1 MHTVIVGGGIV
12 GAAVAARL
20 GSTDGEVAL
29 LERAEIGAETTAA
42 SAGLLMRTVVDPEP
56 FDLRIR
62 ERARERYRE
71 LREDGLETD
80 RIGIV
85 YVAESESFA
94 DRLADSAA
102 ALREAGID
110 ASVLEPDELVGL
122 GIEPEGLEGGLYTP
136 EDRVC
141 DPAAAARLFADRA
154 RAAGVDVRTGVSVTD
169 VETRD
174 GAVAAVETSEGR
186 LAADRVINATGP
198 WAPQLDEAVGID
210 LPLCHTRG
218 PMLAVETSDPHEGP
232 TAIFESKRYVRPT
245 ERGAWLGAYR
255 TDYVPGQRYD
265 LADRSV
271 SASFRESAR
280 ELETVVPAL
289 ENATVVDDW
298 VGYRTVTPD
307 GRPLVGE
314 TGLEGYLVAVGLS
327 GQGITLA
334 PAVADVV
341 AELLADEADPE
352 YRRRLSPTRFR
363 D

>member
-12 GAAVAARL
+12 GTAIAARF
-20 GSTDGEVAL
+20 GPTDREVTL
-29 LERAEIGAETTAA
+29 LERAEIGEATTAA
-42 SAGLLMRTVVDPEP
+42 SAGLLMRTVVDPDP

-62 ERARERYRE
+62 ERAHERYRE
-71 LREDGLETD
+71 LREHGLETD

-85 YVAESESFA
+85 YVAESAAFA
-94 DRLADSAA
+94 DRLADSAR

-110 ASVLEPDELVGL
+110 ASFLEPAELVGL
-122 GIEPEGLEGGLYTP
+122 GIEPDGLEGGLYTP

-141 DPAAAARLFADRA
+141 DPAAVATLFADRA
-154 RAAGVDVRTGVSVTD
+154 RAAGADIRTEVSATD

-174 GAVAAVETSEGR
+174 GAVTAVETSEGR
-186 LAADRVINATGP
+186 LEADRVINATGP
-198 WAPQLDEAVGID
+198 WAPQLNEAVGLE

-218 PMLAVETSDPHEGP
+218 PMLAVETTEPLEGP

-245 ERGAWLGAYR
+245 GAGAWLGAYR
-255 TDYVPGQRYD
+255 TDYTEGQRYD
-265 LADRSV
+265 LADRSI
-271 SASFRESAR
+271 SASFRDSAR
-280 ELETVVPAL
+280 ELEAFVPGL
-289 ENATVVDDW
+289 EDATVVDDW

-314 TGLEGYLVAVGLS
+314 TEVGGYLVAVGLS

-341 AELLADEADPE
+341 CEILEGDVDPE

>member
-12 GAAVAARL
+12 GTAIAARL
-20 GSTDGEVAL
+20 GPTDHEVTL
-29 LERAEIGAETTAA
+29 LERSKIGEETTAA
-42 SAGLLMRTVVDPEP
+42 SAGLLMRTVVGPDP

-62 ERARERYRE
+62 ERAHRRYRE
-71 LREDGLETD
+71 LREDSLETD

-85 YVAESESFA
+85 YVAETPAFA
-94 DRLADSAA
+94 DRLADSAGR
-102 ALREAGID
+102 LREGGID
-110 ASVLEPDELVGL
+110 ASFLESSELVGV

-141 DPAAAARLFADRA
+141 DPVAAATLFADRA

-169 VETRD
+169 VETRE
-174 GAVAAVETSEGR
+174 GAVAAVETDEGR

-198 WAPQLDEAVGID
+198 WAPQLDEAVGIE

-218 PMLAVETSDPHEGP
+218 PMLAVETGEPLEGP

-255 TDYVPGQRYD
+255 TDYTEGQRYD
-265 LADRSV
+265 LADRSI
-271 SASFRESAR
+271 SASFRDSAR
-280 ELETVVPAL
+280 ELEAFVPGL
-289 ENATVVDDW
+289 EGATVVDDW

-314 TGLEGYLVAVGLS
+314 TGIEGYLVAVGLS

-341 AELLADEADPE
+341 RGILEGDVDPE

>member
-12 GAAVAARL
+12 GTAIAARL
-20 GSTDGEVAL
+20 GPTDREVTL
-29 LERAEIGAETTAA
+29 LERAEIGEETTAA
-42 SAGLLMRTVVDPEP
+42 SAGLLMRTVVDPDP

-62 ERARERYRE
+62 ERAHARYRE
-71 LREDGLETD
+71 LREDGDLETD

-85 YVAESESFA
+85 YVAETAAFA
-94 DRLADSAA
+94 DRLADSAR

-110 ASVLEPDELVGL
+110 ASFLEPDELVGV
-122 GIEPEGLEGGLYTP
+122 GIEPDGLEGGLYTP

-141 DPAAAARLFADRA
+141 DPEAAATLFAERA
-154 RAAGVDVRTGVSVTD
+154 RSVGVDVRTGVSVTN

-174 GAVAAVETSEGR
+174 GAVTAIETGEGR
-186 LAADRVINATGP
+186 LAADRVINTTGP
-198 WAPQLDEAVGID
+198 WAPQLNETVGVE

-218 PMLAVETSDPHEGP
+218 PMLAVETGDTLEGP

-245 ERGAWLGAYR
+245 ETGAWLGAYR
-255 TDYVPGQRYD
+255 TDYTEDQRYD
-265 LADRSV
+265 LADRSI
-271 SASFRESAR
+271 SASFRDSAR
-280 ELETVVPAL
+280 ELEAFVPGL
-289 ENATVVDDW
+289 EGATIVDDW

-314 TGLEGYLVAVGLS
+314 TEIDGYLVAVGLS

-341 AELLADEADPE
+341 HGHLEGDVDPE
-352 YRRRLSPTRFR
+352 YRRRLSPTRF
-363 D
+363 

>member
-12 GAAVAARL
+12 GTAIAARL
-20 GSTDGEVAL
+20 GSTDHEITV
-29 LERAEIGAETTAA
+29 LERSEIGRETTAA

-56 FDLRIR
+56 FDLRFR
-62 ERARERYRE
+62 KRARERYRE

-85 YVAESESFA
+85 YVAESEAFA
-94 DRLADSAA
+94 DRLADSAV
-102 ALREAGID
+102 ALREDGIE

-122 GIEPEGLEGGLYTP
+122 GIEPDGLAGGLYTP

-141 DPAAAARLFADRA
+141 DPAVAARLFADRA
-154 RAAGVDVRTGVSVTD
+154 RTAGVDVRTGVSVTD

-174 GAVAAVETSEGR
+174 GAVTAVETSEGR
-186 LAADRVINATGP
+186 LAADRVINAAGP
-198 WAPQLDEAVGID
+198 WAPQLNEAVGIE

-218 PMLAVETSDPHEGP
+218 PMLAVETGEPLEGP

-245 ERGAWLGAYR
+245 ETGAWLGAYR
-255 TDYVPGQRYD
+255 TDYVEGQRYD

-271 SASFRESAR
+271 SASFRDSAR
-280 ELETVVPAL
+280 ELEDVVLAL
-289 ENATVVDDW
+289 EDATVVDDW

-314 TGLEGYLVAVGLS
+314 TTVEGYLVAVGLS

-334 PAVADVV
+334 PAVADVIGGDV
-341 AELLADEADPE
+341 DPE

-363 D
+363 G